1 MAVVATIILIIHG
14 LVAVALL
21 GATTHQTLATWIPTR
36 GPGSFFGR
44 FRAVPSAAFANAI
57 VLLYVISALMGAVL
71 YLYFRVDVRPGL
83 ERGGHWPALG
93 FFDIKEHFVAIGLA
107 LLPAYWICWRKPRE
121 GEYARTRTALT
132 SLLAFIVWWSFL
144 VGHVVNNIMGFGS

>member
-1 MAVVATIILIIHG
+1 MATTLLIIHG

-36 GPGSFFGR
+36 TRPDSFVGR
-44 FRAVPSAAFANAI
+44 FRTVPSAAFANAI
-57 VLLYVISALMGAVL
+57 VLLYVASALLGAVV

-107 LLPAYWICWRKPRE
+107 LLPAYWICWQQPRGSE
-121 GEYARTRTALT
+121 LAPTRAALT
-132 SLLAFIVWWSFL
+132 TILSCIVWWSFL
-144 VGHVVNNIMGFGS
+144 VGHIVNNIRGFGA